1 MRLLGRSRAEPA
13 PPRPSTRSG
22 LGEITFPVD
31 PMLRV
36 SRESAMSLSVVA
48 NARNVIVG
56 IASQLSVDRWR
67 GDPGDAGSVELDP
80 GTILT
85 QPDPDQTWPET
96 IGHTVDQL
104 IFYGECYWL
113 VLRRDSEGFPSRAR
127 ALPYGAVAPRL
138 DLDWSK
144 FSRVIEYSIS
154 GVSIPPPDI
163 IRFSMPGLGV
173 LRDSAAL
180 LVDSLTLAAAATRYT
195 TVALPAG
202 VLYNEGQEV
211 GPKDAQEIVD
221 GFDAARLEGK
231 TAFLQSMRYE
241 RTQLQAA
248 DLQLVEAL
256 AVMDTRLARA
266 MNVPVSIVGAS
277 PTGGAHAQLYA
288 NVVAALTQVVQQA
301 IAPYLR
307 VIEETFTGQ
316 SVTPRG
322 QIVRFDTADW
332 LRFAQISQP
341 AGAVQPPPGEPALPP
356 GEAP

>member
-1 MRLLGRSRAEPA
+1 MRLLGRARQAPA
-13 PPRPSTRSG
+13 PPHAASRSLGQIQFPS
-22 LGEITFPVD
+22 D

-36 SRESAMSLSVVA
+36 SREAAMSLSVVA

-56 IASQLSVDRWR
+56 IASQLSVDRKR
-67 GDPGDAGSVELDP
+67 GDELLDP

-96 IGHTVDQL
+96 LGLTVDQL
-104 IFYGECYWL
+104 IFYGEAYWL
-113 VLRRDSEGFPSRAR
+113 VVRRDSEGFPSRAR
-127 ALPYGAVAPRL
+127 VLPYGATAPRL

-144 FSRVIEYSIS
+144 YTRIIEYSIA
-154 GVSIPPPDI
+154 GVIH
-163 IRFSMPGLGV
+163 FSMPSLGV

-180 LVDSLTLAAAATRYT
+180 LLDSLTLAAAASRFTS
-195 TVALPAG
+195 VPLPAG

-211 GPKDAQEIVD
+211 GEDDAKAIVA
-221 GFDAARLEGK
+221 GFDAAREAGE

-241 RTQLQAA
+241 RTALNAA

-266 MNVPVSIVGAS
+266 MNVPVSMVGAS
-277 PTGGAHAQLYA
+277 PTGQAHAQLYA
-288 NVVAALTQVVQQA
+288 NVVAALTQLVQQA

-316 SVTPRG
+316 QVTPRG
-322 QIVRFDTADW
+322 QTVEFDTEDW
-332 LRFAQISQP
+332 LRFAQIAGAPTTGAP
-341 AGAVQPPPGEPALPP
+341 AGPVPI